1 MREAL
6 CSEER
11 GELVLPWEEERE
23 LLSDLRVAW
32 L

>member
-11 GELVLPWEEERE
+11 GELVLSWEEERE